1 MNETKELTKELNS
14 LPALAGVNNE
24 RERALKRPSIAVVR
38 VSPGPYLAVACVVT
52 FFAALLLRAQYDAPA
67 LLLISSAWFLLP
79 LLALTDRI
87 VFDGVSLRRQ
97 GLPASFLHLLFGYRK
112 QLAIEDFETVETQ
125 AVRTL
130 RRGGSVRYRYRTQ
143 ISGKG
148 NQFVIISAGRDYR
161 KMVRELFPLIHENKL
176 DGRTRDLRDYLN
188 DPRFLQRKAQLSQL
202 ASSDILE
209 VSTPEFRLGGKAKR
223 RSREAEPTSRPQTS
237 GPQFS
242 ATPEDIERA
251 HVLRRLGNELRVS
264 GRLRE
269 AGEAFRRA
277 LNVRPYGAWLI
288 YDFAR
293 LLRSQ
298 ASAQTDARLLS
309 RARAA
314 LRLASIRAKN
324 DLVLLPLIGESFLE
338 CGDARQARQ
347 ALQKVVELDSGNFK
361 ARVGLAD
368 ISLREGKLAHV
379 IHHYQE
385 AARVSSEQALA
396 HYARS
401 EGEYYMQLNNDD
413 DYLAAELR
421 RISWL
426 QTVTRVRRLALRVT
440 NFSVLLAL
448 LGGFLDPVAAGV
460 GWSFASSALIMWLLT
475 VGATKMLFARSKPR
489 SVDLY

>member
-1 MNETKELTKELNS
+1 MSEPKELNS
-14 LPALAGVNNE
+14 LPALAGVNDE
-24 RERALKRPSIAVVR
+24 RERALKRPAVASVR
-38 VSPGPYLAVACVVT
+38 VSPGPYLAVGCVVT
-52 FFAALLLRAQYDAPA
+52 FFAASLSRANYDVVA
-67 LLLISSAWFLLP
+67 LLIVSLIWIVAP

-97 GLPASFLHLLFGYRK
+97 GLLASCLHLLLGYRK
-112 QLAIEDFETVETQ
+112 QLTVDDFETVETQ

-143 ISGKG
+143 INGKG
-148 NQFVIISAGRDYR
+148 KQFVIVSGGRDYR
-161 KMVRELFPLIHENKL
+161 KMVRALFPLIHENKL

-188 DPRFLQRKAQLSQL
+188 DPHFLERKAQLSHL
-202 ASSDILE
+202 ASSEILDASE
-209 VSTPEFRLGGKAKR
+209 TAATLRQKAKR
-223 RSREAEPTSRPQTS
+223 RRQTES
-237 GPQFS
+237 TE
-242 ATPEDIERA
+242 ATPEDMERA

-269 AGEAFRRA
+269 AAEAFRRA
-277 LNVRPYGAWLI
+277 LNVRPHGPWLI

-298 ASAQTDARLLS
+298 ASAQSDARLLS

-368 ISLREGKLAHV
+368 IALRDGKLAHV
-379 IHHYQE
+379 IHHYHE

-396 HYARS
+396 RYARS
-401 EGEYYMQLNNDD
+401 EGEYYMQLNDDD
-413 DYLAAELR
+413 DYLATELR

-426 QTVTRVRRLALRVT
+426 QTVTRIRRVALRVT
-440 NFSVLLAL
+440 TFSVLVALA
-448 LGGFLDPVAAGV
+448 GGFIDPLAANL
-460 GWSFASSALIMWLLT
+460 GWSLASSALILWLVS
-475 VGATKMLFARSKPR
+475 VGATKLLFSRSKPR
-489 SVDLY
+489 VA

>member
-1 MNETKELTKELNS
+1 MSEPKELNS
-14 LPALAGVNNE
+14 LPALAGVSDE
-24 RERALKRPSIAVVR
+24 RERALKPPIASVR
-38 VSPGPYLAVACVVT
+38 VSPGPYIAIGCVLTFVA
-52 FFAALLLRAQYDAPA
+52 ASLLRAHYDALA
-67 LLLISSAWFLLP
+67 LLVVGVTSIVVP
-79 LLALTDRI
+79 VLALTDRI
-87 VFDGVSLRRQ
+87 VFDGLLLRRQ
-97 GLPASFLHLLFGYRK
+97 GLVASVLHLLFAYRK
-112 QLAIEDFETVETQ
+112 QLAVEDFETVETQ

-143 ISGKG
+143 INGKG
-148 NQFVIISAGRDYR
+148 KQFVIISGGRDYR

-188 DPRFLQRKAQLSQL
+188 DPNFLERKAQLSQL
-202 ASSDILE
+202 ASSE
-209 VSTPEFRLGGKAKR
+209 VLDVAESDFKLGGKAKGA
-223 RSREAEPTSRPQTS
+223 REVEPIA
-237 GPQFS
+237 
-242 ATPEDIERA
+242 ATPEDLERA

-269 AGEAFRRA
+269 AREAFRRA
-277 LNVRPYGAWLI
+277 LNVRPHGAWLI

-298 ASAQTDARLLS
+298 ASAQGDARLLS

-338 CGDARQARQ
+338 CGDARQARL

-368 ISLREGKLAHV
+368 IALREGKLAHV

-396 HYARS
+396 RYARS

-413 DYLAAELR
+413 DYLASELR

-426 QTVTRVRRLALRVT
+426 QTVTRIRRLALRVT

-448 LGGFLDPVAAGV
+448 AGGFLDPLAASF
-460 GWSFASSALIMWLLT
+460 GWSLASSALIIWLVT
-475 VGATKMLFARSKPR
+475 VGATKMLFGRSKPR
-489 SVDLY
+489 SA